1 MDTPNKTEIKKP
13 LPYSC
18 TKQQL
23 VEMYLDQMPEATI
36 RKSINVII
44 QASRCNLPVGFKKTT
59 HKVWHKELMEFVETY
74 GVPRG
79 YEIIQNQ

>member
-1 MDTPNKTEIKKP
+1 
-13 LPYSC
+13 
-18 TKQQL
+18 
-23 VEMYLDQMPEATI
+23 MYLDQIPEETI

-44 QASRCNLPVGFKKTT
+44 EHCRSGSPAGYRKKT

-79 YEIIQNQ
+79 YEITQNQ